1 MRSMIGISLALLMVL
16 GSVAPVSADTT
27 PVERFSFARPP
38 APDSTID
45 PKSRLDVVI
54 DRWSSDAERDRM
66 ISVIAEKGHAKLLD
80 AFWDVSRIGTLHWP
94 GGLEYAVR
102 YARRVARPDGT
113 ADVVLVV
120 ERPLWVWW
128 DTNMAKM
135 AASPE
140 HPFTVIQLRVGKDG
154 KGEGRVSFGVPFES
168 DKTAGV
174 VLRDFTKA
182 PALLTDVHRE
192 NS

>member
-1 MRSMIGISLALLMVL
+1 MRLLVSISLALLMVL
-16 GSVAPVSADTT
+16 GSVVHISAHTA

-38 APDSTID
+38 APESTVD
-45 PKSRLDVVI
+45 PKDRLTVVI

-66 ISVIAEKGHAKLLD
+66 LNVIMESGQAQLLD

-102 YARRVARPDGT
+102 YARRMPRPDGT

-128 DTNMAKM
+128 DTSIP
-135 AASPE
+135 ASSDNPY
-140 HPFTVIQLRVGKDG
+140 TVVQLRLGKDG
-154 KGEGRVSFGVPFES
+154 KGEGRVSLGQTIS
-168 DKTAGV
+168 TDKAAGV
-174 VLRDFTKA
+174 VLADFTKA
-182 PALLTDVHRE
+182 PALLNDVRSE
-192 NS
+192 RGNS